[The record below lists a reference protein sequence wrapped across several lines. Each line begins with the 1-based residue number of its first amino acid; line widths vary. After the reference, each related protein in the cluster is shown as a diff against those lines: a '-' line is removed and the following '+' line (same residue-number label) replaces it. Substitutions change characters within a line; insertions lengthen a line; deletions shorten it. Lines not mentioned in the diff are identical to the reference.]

1 MNWAKKSFTWL
12 TVVTAVS
19 GLGYFVLKNFYVSD
33 DPFDVGGHPLQ
44 TPSLKLHILVGPLL
58 VFISGVLYTAHV
70 RPYLFGGRRSNRA
83 SGLLMLATFVVMVLS
98 GYALQV
104 VSSPL
109 GHQIALISHLGS
121 SLLFLGGFVSHCVVS
136 WLIRRQRARV
146 RQKTCPEE
154 RREAA

>member
-1 MNWAKKSFTWL
+1 MNWAKRSFTWL

-19 GLGYFVLKNFYVSD
+19 GVAFFVLKHFYVSD
-33 DPFDVGGHPLQ
+33 DPFAVEGHLLQ
-44 TPSLKLHILVGPLL
+44 TPLLKLHILAGPLL
-58 VFISGVLYTAHV
+58 VFVSGVLYTTHI
-70 RPYLFGGRRSNRA
+70 RPYLFGGRRSNRR

-109 GHQIALISHLGS
+109 GHQVALISHLGS
-121 SLLFLGGFVSHCVVS
+121 SVLFLGGFTSHYAVS
-136 WLIRRQRARV
+136 WLIRRQKARAKEGR
-146 RQKTCPEE
+146 CPEE